1 MLIVLLIIGITI
13 IVFSLKSMKKES
25 GFSQILSYEEKKI
38 DDVDVRIGKLRREFS
53 ETILDLQLEIEE
65 LKEEISNFKSK
76 GNVIYNDNNLKEQ
89 DVINEI
95 SIHNINKNDRNYE
108 LDNNN
113 MEKIY
118 HTYNEEFE
126 KNSVKIEQIRELCKK
141 NISVEEIAEKLE
153 MGKGEVLLIK
163 ELYIK

>member
-25 GFSQILSYEEKKI
+25 GFSEILSYEEKKI

-65 LKEEISNFKSK
+65 LKEEILNFKSK
-76 GNVIYNDNNLKEQ
+76 ENVIYNDNNLKEQ

-95 SIHNINKNDRNYE
+95 SIHNINKNDRNHS
-108 LDNNN
+108 LDKNDI
-113 MEKIY
+113 EKIY

-126 KNSVKIEQIRELCKK
+126 KNSVKIEQIRELCKR
-141 NISVEEIAEKLE
+141 NLSVEEIAEKLE
-153 MGKGEVLLIK
+153 LGKGEVLLIK